1 MVFQNVYQPDRRV
14 GFDHRDIRSFCD
26 DTNSV
31 QPFYQV
37 SLEKKKKKRK
47 KKEPKS
53 CPIPPNERST
63 NRLPQENW
71 MGVHTGA

>member
-31 QPFYQV
+31 QPFLPSV
-37 SLEKKKKKRK
+37 LGEKK

>member
-31 QPFYQV
+31 QPPLPSV
-37 SLEKKKKKRK
+37 LGE

-71 MGVHTGA
+71 TGVHTGA